1 MKKPKAPVA
10 PLSVMPWTSAD
21 GVTVLT
27 VIGDLDFYTA
37 LLLRTPLLQLAS
49 TPSTVV
55 VLDLAG
61 LSFIDSTGV
70 GLLIFGFKRARK
82 KDNRLRLAAL
92 SPWTSD
98 LLHHMGVLKIFDVFE
113 TVEQAIAH
121 PSGTHS
127 LHVPLIHESSSEN
140 GSGASGNR
148 EEKER

>member
-1 MKKPKAPVA
+1 VVKKPKAPVT
-10 PLSVMPWTSAD
+10 PLSVLPWTSAD

-27 VIGDLDFYTA
+27 VVGDLDFYTA
-37 LLLRTPLLQLAS
+37 SLLRTPLLQLVS
-49 TPSTVV
+49 TPSTVI

-61 LSFIDSTGV
+61 LSFIDSTGL

-82 KDNRLRLAAL
+82 KDNRFRLAAL

-121 PSGTHS
+121 PSGETQS
-127 LHVPLIHESSSEN
+127 PRPTDS
-140 GSGASGNR
+140 
-148 EEKER
+148 